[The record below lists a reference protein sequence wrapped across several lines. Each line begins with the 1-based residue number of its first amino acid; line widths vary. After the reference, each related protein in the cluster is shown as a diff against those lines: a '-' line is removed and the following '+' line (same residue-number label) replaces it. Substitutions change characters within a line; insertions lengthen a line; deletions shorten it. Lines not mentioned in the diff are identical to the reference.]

1 MPVDSI
7 AVQLKELGRERLWIE
22 LGLGA
27 VTPGLLAAMMMTY
40 VVAPDLYII
49 FLIAAVVSAMS
60 VLLPVMRL
68 HRKSYDGWQPNNLPK
83 SLVVAALGLIYITE
97 VGIFS
102 VVMLSL
108 YEGLSPDNP
117 VTFAVAGAL
126 VLGLIAISAYNDKN
140 KGRFDRMHRHMVNV
154 GEEAVKGQVKGV
166 LDVKGHQYSLS
177 QKGNTTRIDLTTH
190 GIMIDL
196 RPVSTRSTEVL
207 MEVAESGNHAFA
219 QDLRAEILFGQA
231 RP

>member
-7 AVQLKELGRERLWIE
+7 AVQFKELGRERIWIE

-27 VTPGLLAAMMMTY
+27 VTPGLLAAMMMTF
-40 VVAPDLYII
+40 VVAPDIYVI
-49 FLIAAVVSAMS
+49 FLIGAMVSAVS
-60 VLLPVMRL
+60 VLWPVLKM
-68 HRKSYDGWQPNNLPK
+68 HRRSYDEWQPNTLPK

-102 VVMLSL
+102 VVMLSF
-108 YEGLSPDNP
+108 YKGLSPDNP
-117 VTFAVAGAL
+117 ITFAVAGAL
-126 VLGLIAISAYNDKN
+126 VLGLIAIEAYNDKN
-140 KGRFDRMHRHMVNV
+140 KGRFDRTHRHMVNG
-154 GEEAVKGQVKGV
+154 GEETVKVKVKGV

-177 QKGNTTRIDLTTH
+177 QKGNTTRIDLTSH

-196 RPVSTRSTEVL
+196 RPVSTSSTEVL

-219 QDLRAEILFGQA
+219 QDLRAEIHFN
-231 RP
+231 

>member
-1 MPVDSI
+1 MDSI

-40 VVAPDLYII
+40 VVAQGIYVV
-49 FLIAAVVSAMS
+49 FMIAAVVSAMS
-60 VLLPVMRL
+60 VLWPVMKL
-68 HRKSYDGWQPNNLPK
+68 HRKSYDGWQPNTLPK

-108 YEGLSPDNP
+108 YKGLSPDNP
-117 VTFAVAGAL
+117 VTFAVAASL

-140 KGRFDRMHRHMVNV
+140 KGRFDRMHRHMVV
-154 GEEAVKGQVKGV
+154 GKGETVKGRLKGM
-166 LDVKGHQYSLS
+166 LDDKGHQYSMS
-177 QKGNTTRIDLTTH
+177 QKGNSTRIDLTTQ

-207 MEVAESGNHAFA
+207 MEVAESGDHAFA
-219 QDLRAEILFGQA
+219 QGLRADIHFDQA

>member
-27 VTPGLLAAMMMTY
+27 VTPGLLAAMMMTF
-40 VVAPDLYII
+40 VVAPDLYVI
-49 FLIAAVVSAMS
+49 FMIAAVLSAIS
-60 VLLPVMRL
+60 VIWPVMRL
-68 HRKSYDGWQPNNLPK
+68 NRKSYDGWQPNTLPK

-102 VVMLSL
+102 VVMLSV
-108 YEGLSPDNP
+108 YKGLSPDSP
-117 VTFAVAGAL
+117 VTFAVAGSL
-126 VLGLIAISAYNDKN
+126 VLGLIAITAYNDKN
-140 KGRFDRMHRHMVNV
+140 KGRFDRTHRHMVNG
-154 GEEAVKGQVKGV
+154 GEETVKVRVKGV
-166 LDVKGHQYSLS
+166 LDKKGHQYSLS

-190 GIMIDL
+190 GVMIDL
-196 RPVSTRSTEVL
+196 RPVSTGSTEVL

-219 QDLRAEILFGQA
+219 QDLRADIHFD
-231 RP
+231 

>member
-7 AVQLKELGRERLWIE
+7 AVQMKDLGRERLWIE

-27 VTPGLLAAMMMTY
+27 VTPGLLAGMMMTF
-40 VVAPDLYII
+40 VVAPDWYPV
-49 FLIAAVVSAMS
+49 FMVAAMVSALS
-60 VLLPVMRL
+60 VLWPVMRL

-108 YEGLSPDNP
+108 YKGLSPDNP
-117 VTFAVAGAL
+117 ITFAVAASL
-126 VLGLIAISAYNDKN
+126 VIGLIAISAYNDKN
-140 KGRFDRMHRHMVNV
+140 KGRFDRMHRHMVI
-154 GEEAVKGQVKGV
+154 GEEESVKVKVKGV
-166 LDVKGHQYSLS
+166 LDIKGHQYSLS
-177 QKGNTTRIDLTTH
+177 QKGNTTRIDLTSH

-207 MEVAESGNHAFA
+207 MEVSESGNHAFA
-219 QDLRAEILFGQA
+219 QDLRAEIAFDQA